1 MLKNMKKIWRV
12 APLVLILGMAAL
24 PAMAA
29 TNSTFGDRDIDT
41 NEGTIIAASVF
52 IYLVGSALIFWL
64 LPQRKEK
71 KAVPAIIAIGVA
83 LSIMAVLFYFTAFLT
98 NWDIAFWTKWID
110 WAGHTQA
117 VLIAAAGAFL
127 ILLMTA
133 YAAYNE
139 KNEKKERDIIGL
151 GFIAMLVWS
160 ILVLLPALIGFS
172 I

>member
-1 MLKNMKKIWRV
+1 MWKIKKIGKI
-12 APLVLILGMAAL
+12 APLVLVLVGMLAFPAL
-24 PAMAA
+24 AA
-29 TNSTFGDRDIDT
+29 TNSTGDIDT

-52 IYLVGSALIFWL
+52 LYLLGSALIFWL

-83 LSIMAVLFYFTAFLT
+83 LSIMAVLFYFTAWLT
-98 NWDIAFWTKWID
+98 SWNITFWTKWID

-117 VLIAAAGAFL
+117 VLIAVAGAFL

-133 YAAYNE
+133 YAAYTE
-139 KNEKKERDIIGL
+139 KNEKKERDITIL

-160 ILVLLPALIGFS
+160 ILVLLPAITVFS

>member
-1 MLKNMKKIWRV
+1 MLKKIWKI

-29 TNSTFGDRDIDT
+29 TNTTTGDIDT
-41 NEGTIIAASVF
+41 NEGTVLAASVF
-52 IYLVGSALIFWL
+52 VYLLGSALVFWL

-83 LSIMAVLFYFTAFLT
+83 LAIMAILFYFTAFMT
-98 NWDIAFWTKWID
+98 GWDITFWTKWID
-110 WAGHTQA
+110 WTGHTQA

-139 KNEKKERDIIGL
+139 KNDRKERDIIAL

-160 ILVLLPALIGFS
+160 ILVLLPAIIGIS

>member
-1 MLKNMKKIWRV
+1 MLKNMKKIWKV
-12 APLVLILGMAAL
+12 APLVLILGMVAL

-29 TNSTFGDRDIDT
+29 DNSTFGDRDIDT
-41 NEGTIIAASVF
+41 NEGTIIATSVF
-52 IYLVGSALIFWL
+52 IYLVGSVLIFWL

-71 KAVPAIIAIGVA
+71 KMVPAIIAIGVA

-98 NWDIAFWTKWID
+98 GWDIAFWTKWID
-110 WAGHTQA
+110 WTGHTQA
-117 VLIAAAGAFL
+117 VLIAVAGAFL
-127 ILLMTA
+127 ILLLTA

-139 KNEKKERDIIGL
+139 KSEKKERDIIGL

-160 ILVLLPALIGFS
+160 ILVLLPALIVFS